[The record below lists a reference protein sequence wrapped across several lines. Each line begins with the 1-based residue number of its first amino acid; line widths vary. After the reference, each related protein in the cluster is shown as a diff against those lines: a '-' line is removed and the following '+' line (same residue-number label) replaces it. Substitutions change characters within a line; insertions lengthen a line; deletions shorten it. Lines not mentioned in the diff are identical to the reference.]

1 MTTEIEDSAVDPP
14 RTTDGFFEPPAVG
27 SADRTRE
34 LDQLVEGLGWL
45 HAQRVER
52 VVHRAVLDAR
62 SIGLE

>member
-34 LDQLVEGLGWL
+34 LELRYRGIIDRLP
-45 HAQRVER
+45 
-52 VVHRAVLDAR
+52 AVLYVDAVDQNQPM
-62 SIGLE
+62 IV